1 MLFFSCSPVTI
12 LCDRSDTIGRS
23 YKSNKTCVPVLLGG
37 RKVTLS
43 CLFSSAQNSAFCC
56 WQRVMSWTNLMC
68 QMGCCAESSGRS
80 SKEKDG
86 LLNWQNIWEVIGR
99 TIRLSQA
106 NFSQLDQQEDRAEL
120 SEGATVR
127 QRMTGFNQFQPMTQK
142 VHMTNP

>member
-1 MLFFSCSPVTI
+1 
-12 LCDRSDTIGRS
+12 
-23 YKSNKTCVPVLLGG
+23 
-37 RKVTLS
+37 
-43 CLFSSAQNSAFCC
+43 
-56 WQRVMSWTNLMC
+56 MC

-86 LLNWQNIWEVIGR
+86 LLNWQNIWEVIGQ
-99 TIRLSQA
+99 TICLSQA